1 VPIITGDLQ
10 VSQSK
15 IVASQGFARSP
26 RVRTW
31 HTVVMVEWIEVNIL
45 DDLKL
50 RLVASKSGL
59 RAVQF
64 HTSGEPEGERNDA
77 NEWMNLA
84 VNELRAYFAGNL
96 RMFSVPLDMQGTE
109 FQLSVWNHLVKIPYG
124 ETRSYAQVAEAV
136 GRPKAVRAVGAANG
150 SNPVAIIVPC
160 HRVIGSGGKLT
171 GYGGG
176 LPLKK
181 RLLELEGAWT
191 MGLRL

>member
-1 VPIITGDLQ
+1 
-10 VSQSK
+10 
-15 IVASQGFARSP
+15 
-26 RVRTW
+26 
-31 HTVVMVEWIEVNIL
+31 MVEWTEVIIV
-45 DDLKL
+45 DDLKT

-64 HTSGEPEGERNDA
+64 HPFREPQGERNDT
-77 NEWMNLA
+77 NMWMNQA
-84 VNELRAYFAGNL
+84 TEELRAYFAGGL
-96 RMFSVPLDMQGTE
+96 RVFSVPLDMEGTE
-109 FQLSVWNHLVKIPYG
+109 FQLNVWNRLTKIPYG

-160 HRVIGSGGKLT
+160 HRVIGSNGKLT

-181 RLLELEGAWT
+181 RLLELEGSWT
-191 MGLRL
+191 MGLRM

>member
-1 VPIITGDLQ
+1 
-10 VSQSK
+10 
-15 IVASQGFARSP
+15 
-26 RVRTW
+26 
-31 HTVVMVEWIEVNIL
+31 MVEWTEVIIV
-45 DDLKL
+45 DDLKI

-64 HTSGEPEGERNDA
+64 HPFREPQGERNDT
-77 NEWMNLA
+77 NMWMNQA
-84 VNELRAYFAGNL
+84 TEELRAYFAGGL
-96 RMFSVPLDMQGTE
+96 RVFSVPLDMEGTE
-109 FQLSVWNHLVKIPYG
+109 FQLNVWNRLTKIPYG

-160 HRVIGSGGKLT
+160 HRVIGSNGKLT

-181 RLLELEGAWT
+181 RLLELEGSWT
-191 MGLRL
+191 MGLRM